1 MTIYQLK
8 EVISSKYNR
17 KDTVRYQRSVLFVIE
32 NTVTGEHA
40 LFAIDRIS
48 KHTVSLRFNSYR
60 CGHRLIL
67 EHSIQTREVLQSL
80 PEDFTYLPDLFC

>member
-17 KDTVRYQRSVLFVIE
+17 KDTVRYQRSVLFLIE

-40 LFAIDRIS
+40 LFAIDRI
-48 KHTVSLRFNSYR
+48 
-60 CGHRLIL
+60 
-67 EHSIQTREVLQSL
+67 
-80 PEDFTYLPDLFC
+80 